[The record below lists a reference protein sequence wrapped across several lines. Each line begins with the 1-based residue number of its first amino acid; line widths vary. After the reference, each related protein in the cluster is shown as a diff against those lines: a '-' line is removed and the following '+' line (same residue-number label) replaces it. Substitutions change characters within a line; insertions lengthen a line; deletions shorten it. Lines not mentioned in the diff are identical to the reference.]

1 LSGTNDPIE
10 VDLHDLRL
18 YDAEIEICNAI
29 EEAWC
34 NDNRCLLMIHG
45 YNNGVAI
52 RSFIQSEGG
61 LRKHIARNFPE
72 IPAINIVPK
81 DYGSTY
87 VLIGD

>member
-1 LSGTNDPIE
+1 MNRNNDPIE
-10 VDLHDLRL
+10 VDLHGLRL

-34 NDNRCLLMIHG
+34 NDNKCLLLIHG

-52 RSFIQSEGG
+52 RDFIRSEGG
-61 LRKHIARNFPE
+61 LRKQITRNFPE
-72 IPAINIVPK
+72 VPTLEIVPC